1 MLFLIRA
8 AFWLMIIVLLL
19 PTDDKQRSE
28 VYGTAQAAVNDVTS
42 FCDRNPETCARGKD
56 AFAVFV
62 QKAEFGARMLMDL
75 IQNKAGGGTEQPAPA
90 ARDAELRRSRLRQ
103 ADSLRHERFEGH
115 AQSGRSRRG
124 LVRARTGRHL
134 NDSADLSPPARSYKF
149 GSPPPAK
156 GAQLGRFLPFPS
168 QFARPNFG
176 AEAGRSRHAFPPIL
190 SSWTH

>member
-28 VYGTAQAAVNDVTS
+28 VYGTAQAAVNDVTG

-75 IQNKAGGGTEQPAPA
+75 IQNKAGGGGRA
-90 ARDAELRRSRLRQ
+90 ASFSAAQEMPSSDA
-103 ADSLRHERFEGH
+103 AAFAKPIRFDMSASKDTLNPEDREE
-115 AQSGRSRRG
+115 AWSGP
-124 LVRARTGRHL
+124 RTGRHL
-134 NDSADLSPPARSYKF
+134 NHSADLRPPARSYKF

-156 GAQLGRFLPFPS
+156 GAQLGRFCPFP
-168 QFARPNFG
+168 PNLRAPIFG
-176 AEAGRSRHAFPPIL
+176 AEAGRSRPHSRL
-190 SSWTH
+190 Y

>member
-1 MLFLIRA
+1 MIAAPKAAIGVNREGKVMLFLIRA

-75 IQNKAGGGTEQPAPA
+75 IQNKAGSGTEQPAPLQEMQNSDA
-90 ARDAELRRSRLRQ
+90 AA
-103 ADSLRHERFEGH
+103 F
-115 AQSGRSRRG
+115 
-124 LVRARTGRHL
+124 
-134 NDSADLSPPARSYKF
+134 
-149 GSPPPAK
+149 AK
-156 GAQLGRFLPFPS
+156 
-168 QFARPNFG
+168 
-176 AEAGRSRHAFPPIL
+176 PIL
-190 SSWTH
+190 FDMSASKDTLNPEDREEAWSGPEPAGT

>member
-75 IQNKAGGGTEQPAPA
+75 IQNKARRWRRA
-90 ARDAELRRSRLRQ
+90 ACSAAGDAGLRRSRLRQ
-103 ADSLRHERFEGH
+103 ADSLRHERFARH

-124 LVRARTGRHL
+124 LVRAGTGRHL
-134 NDSADLSPPARSYKF
+134 NGGADLSSARKVLPVWQPPAC
-149 GSPPPAK
+149 
-156 GAQLGRFLPFPS
+156 QGRAIGKVSALSLPICAP
-168 QFARPNFG
+168 QFWR
-176 AEAGRSRHAFPPIL
+176 
-190 SSWTH
+190 